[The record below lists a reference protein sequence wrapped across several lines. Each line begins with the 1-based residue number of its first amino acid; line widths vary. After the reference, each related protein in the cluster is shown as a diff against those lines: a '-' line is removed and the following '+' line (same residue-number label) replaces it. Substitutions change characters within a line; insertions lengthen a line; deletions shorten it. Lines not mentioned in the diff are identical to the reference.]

1 MKSMTSFG
9 TVFIIGGANKAE
21 LSRAELRLEGV
32 FVLSAQPRSDARGTF
47 VRHFALEDIP
57 GFSGVER
64 VSHANLVWTSLER
77 TFRGMHYQVA
87 PYAETKLPSRLTSGI
102 ASVLTDLRVE
112 SARYRSSTI
121 VNLSEKDAQMLLIPR
136 GVAKGV
142 FDSPMMSWF
151 ATIQLKSTI
160 HFIKAVFALMIPQE
174 ASCSLS
180 DLSTSP
186 KR

>member
-136 GVAKGV
+136 GVANGYL
-142 FDSPMMSWF
+142 
-151 ATIQLKSTI
+151 TL
-160 HFIKAVFALMIPQE
+160 
-174 ASCSLS
+174 
-180 DLSTSP
+180 
-186 KR
+186 R